1 MSELNPYQSP
11 EQPLTVEGAEEY
23 GDINIF
29 STAGRLGRLRFIA
42 YSLIFTFVLY
52 ILLAI
57 VMGITVSMTGVD
69 SSPFVS
75 MIAIAIFSIA
85 AVVVSIMLMSQRLH
99 DANNSAWWILLV
111 FVPIVSFLF
120 TLYLWFMPG
129 TKGANE
135 YGNPPPP
142 NRTAL
147 YLVIVFG
154 AIALIGILAAIA
166 IPAYQDY
173 VIRAQQAGMGQP

>member
-23 GDINIF
+23 ADIHIF

-52 ILLAI
+52 MLLAL
-57 VMGITVSMTGVD
+57 VMGVTFSMTGAGPD
-69 SSPFVS
+69 SFMPLMAVG
-75 MIAIAIFSIA
+75 IFSIA
-85 AVVVSIMLMSQRLH
+85 AIVVSIMLMSQRLH
-99 DANNSAWWILLV
+99 DANNSAWWILLI

-129 TKGANE
+129 TKGAND

-147 YLVIVFG
+147 YLVIVLG
-154 AIALIGILAAIA
+154 GIVLIGILAAIA

-173 VIRAQQAGMGQP
+173 MIRAQQAGMGQP